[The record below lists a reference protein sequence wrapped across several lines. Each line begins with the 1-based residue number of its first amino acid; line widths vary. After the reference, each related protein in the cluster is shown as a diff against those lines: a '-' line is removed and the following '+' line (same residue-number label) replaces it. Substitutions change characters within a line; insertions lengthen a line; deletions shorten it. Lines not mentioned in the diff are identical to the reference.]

1 MYNNETE
8 RLFAEGGINDQ
19 GGTTD
24 PVSGND
30 VPPGALKS
38 EVRDD
43 IDAKLSEGEF
53 VFSADVVRYIGLSNL
68 MKIRDKA
75 KEGLSKMEDIGQMGN
90 SEQVAD
96 GESLHEDDFEGTID
110 EVMSEVDQEHEKGF
124 AEGGMVQHYDTGG
137 FAQPGTDYLAKYNI
151 PRTAITNQAL
161 DVRGYKNK
169 EGRMIFITFFNGKPS
184 IPIPGG
190 YEYAGTGQELAGAM
204 TAPKTTATTTT
215 DTTGTTTANVK
226 TGGGPGPGGKTGDG
240 TDGSG
245 TGGTGSYGSYSG
257 TRQAL
262 GQLAADNPFG
272 GILGFVAK
280 QWGIETVAQENA
292 NFRAELDSLQ
302 SKLTDTEKTVYALNP
317 LALDPAQQQQQLL
330 EQQQQQQ
337 GITTTTS
344 RSMDVGVGKTS
355 GSGSLSSADGK
366 TGSVTVGSMS
376 FGGKD
381 SGDSSGGS
389 TGGGLGG
396 SGAGGTGPG
405 SSGAGGGPGS
415 KGTGSGVG
423 SGGVGPTCFVKG
435 SLVTLADGSKV
446 AIEDV
451 AVGDFVLGQS
461 GPNEVMAHDRPQLI
475 IPDVREGTL
484 YGFNGTKKFITS
496 EHPVMTKAGWK
507 AIDQESAKKFEPH
520 LSEILV
526 GNLEVGDEII
536 AQKGETLLV
545 ASIDKHIDQEQQ
557 QLYNL
562 MLDGDHT
569 YYVNELLVHNK
580 DFAKGGLVSKPK
592 KKAAN
597 KKSGLASR

>member
-30 VPPGALKS
+30 VPPGALKA

-90 SEQVAD
+90 ADQVAD

-110 EVMSEVDQEHEKGF
+110 EVMSEVDNEQSQGF
-124 AEGGMVQHYDTGG
+124 AEGGMVQHYETGG

-151 PRTAITNQAL
+151 PKTAITNQAL

-204 TAPKTTATTTT
+204 TAPKTTATTT

-226 TGGGPGPGGKTGDG
+226 TGGGDGYGGKTGDG
-240 TDGSG
+240 TEGSG
-245 TGGTGSYGSYSG
+245 TGGTGSYGSFSS
-257 TRQAL
+257 TKQKI

-280 QWGIETVAQENA
+280 QWGIETVKQENE

-344 RSMDVGVGKTS
+344 RSMVGDSKTS
-355 GSGSLSSADGK
+355 GSGSKSSVDGK
-366 TGSVTVGSMS
+366 TGSVTVGGMN

-389 TGGGLGG
+389 TGGGGAATGG
-396 SGAGGTGPG
+396 KGGDA
-405 SSGAGGGPGS
+405 SGGGNT
-415 KGTGSGVG
+415 GTR
-423 SGGVGPTCFVKG
+423 GG
-435 SLVTLADGSKV
+435 
-446 AIEDV
+446 
-451 AVGDFVLGQS
+451 
-461 GPNEVMAHDRPQLI
+461 
-475 IPDVREGTL
+475 
-484 YGFNGTKKFITS
+484 
-496 EHPVMTKAGWK
+496 
-507 AIDQESAKKFEPH
+507 
-520 LSEILV
+520 
-526 GNLEVGDEII
+526 
-536 AQKGETLLV
+536 
-545 ASIDKHIDQEQQ
+545 
-557 QLYNL
+557 
-562 MLDGDHT
+562 
-569 YYVNELLVHNK
+569 
-580 DFAKGGLVSKPK
+580 FAKGGLVSKPK
-592 KKAAN
+592 KKTAN

>member
-1 MYNNETE
+1 MYNNDTE

-30 VPPGALKS
+30 VPPGALKA

-75 KEGLSKMEDIGQMGN
+75 KEGLLKMEDIGQMGN
-90 SEQVAD
+90 AEQVSD
-96 GESLHEDDFEGTID
+96 GEALHEDDFEGTID
-110 EVMSEVDQEHEKGF
+110 EVMSEVDNEQSQGF
-124 AEGGMVQHYDTGG
+124 AEGGMVQHYETGG

-204 TAPKTTATTTT
+204 AAPKTTATTTT

-226 TGGGPGPGGKTGDG
+226 TGGGDGYGGKTGDG

-245 TGGTGSYGSYSG
+245 TGGTGSYGSFSS
-257 TRQAL
+257 TKQKI

-280 QWGIETVAQENA
+280 QWGIETVKQENE
-292 NFRAELDSLQ
+292 NFARELSALQESMDAAQKQSEFSLNPY
-302 SKLTDTEKTVYALNP
+302 SLNP
-317 LALDPAQQQQQLL
+317 LALDPAQQQQKLL

-337 GITTTTS
+337 TITAT

-366 TGSVTVGSMS
+366 TGSVSVGSMS

-381 SGDSSGGS
+381 SSGGS
-389 TGGGLGG
+389 GFGGD
-396 SGAGGTGPG
+396 
-405 SSGAGGGPGS
+405 GGPGS
-415 KGTGSGVG
+415 PGR
-423 SGGVGPTCFVKG
+423 GGGIGGGGAGGEGGPG
-435 SLVTLADGSKV
+435 G
-446 AIEDV
+446 
-451 AVGDFVLGQS
+451 
-461 GPNEVMAHDRPQLI
+461 
-475 IPDVREGTL
+475 
-484 YGFNGTKKFITS
+484 
-496 EHPVMTKAGWK
+496 
-507 AIDQESAKKFEPH
+507 
-520 LSEILV
+520 
-526 GNLEVGDEII
+526 
-536 AQKGETLLV
+536 
-545 ASIDKHIDQEQQ
+545 
-557 QLYNL
+557 
-562 MLDGDHT
+562 
-569 YYVNELLVHNK
+569 
-580 DFAKGGLVSKPK
+580 FAKGGLVSKPHK
-592 KKAAN
+592 KSTNKKA
-597 KKSGLASR
+597 GFASR

>member
-1 MYNNETE
+1 MYDNETE

-30 VPPGALKS
+30 VPPGALKA

-75 KEGLSKMEDIGQMGN
+75 KEGLLKMEDIGQMGN
-90 SEQVAD
+90 AEQVSD
-96 GESLHEDDFEGTID
+96 GEALHEDDFEGTID
-110 EVMSEVDQEHEKGF
+110 EVMSEVDNEQSQGF

-215 DTTGTTTANVK
+215 TDTTGTTTANVK
-226 TGGGPGPGGKTGDG
+226 TGGGDGYGGKG

-292 NFRAELDSLQ
+292 NFRAELDKMQ
-302 SKLTDTEKTVYALNP
+302 DTMTAQEKTVYALNP
-317 LALDPAQQQQQLL
+317 LALDPAQQAQAAAAANDKAAADSST
-330 EQQQQQQ
+330 
-337 GITTTTS
+337 GPTA
-344 RSMDVGVGKTS
+344 GA
-355 GSGSLSSADGK
+355 GSYGYGTSSAASAAASG
-366 TGSVTVGSMS
+366 TVGGYGPGTPGFNS
-376 FGGKD
+376 GKD
-381 SGDSSGGS
+381 SGTSSSGG
-389 TGGGLGG
+389 TGG
-396 SGAGGTGPG
+396 SGSSGSPGPG
-405 SSGAGGGPGS
+405 ST
-415 KGTGSGVG
+415 GTGSGVG

-461 GPNEVMAHDRPQLI
+461 GFNEVMAHDRPQLI

-484 YGFNGTKKFITS
+484 YGFNGSKKFITS

-507 AIDQESAKKFEPH
+507 AIDQENAKKFEPH

-580 DFAKGGLVSKPK
+580 DFAKGGLVSKPHK
-592 KKAAN
+592 KSTNKKA
-597 KKSGLASR
+597 GLASR